1 MRPHLLSIIILSIIS
16 LFFAF
21 PSASAQHITF
31 ESANEYKAIGVYDTW
46 EESPFR
52 LGLIAADSYA
62 TVTDNPDTSAD
73 EDTGIASNASSQVLA
88 IQRSRWGSN
97 TFGARID
104 LNTPLHLGTA
114 TRYVHVMI
122 YRPEGETSSVMLI
135 ALGKRHDWPNQH
147 SDVEQLWV
155 KSSTTPMGGQ
165 WSDLVFPIQT
175 NENVDLYSLVVVPD
189 LSSPHWRTDDFI
201 VYIDDILVDNSPALR
216 FQRGFY
222 PVNFEISQA
231 PTRSDRK
238 LTSISFNITGESSS
252 QTVNVG
258 AATVYNDYTRSK
270 FISAKAGSRVT
281 VRMAYT
287 GGWMNG
293 FVYVDWNNDGQFKPI
308 IADNVPTAESELLSF
323 TFLNDYNSR
332 GESVGGNSVASGYIT
347 CPVFTIPADTPTG
360 VYRMRLKVDWNS
372 EDPGGNT
379 DANNMLVNNGGAVV
393 DVLLNVHEDN
403 VRISA
408 NQLNGD
414 VLTTA
419 GTALSDNPIP
429 FGKSFK
435 IMMSPAPSFTFSGAI
450 VRHGYGLDGPQFI
463 KDNMQFQ
470 IDTIPATSF
479 NDSKQTTLPAVYI
492 NGEVRIEGLFTPD
505 PTRVVAPR
513 AAIQNEEDSSI
524 YSLDGRQLSAL
535 PPKGVIIKNNK
546 KMVVK

>member
-16 LFFAF
+16 LFFGF

-189 LSSPHWRTDDFI
+189 LSSPHLRTDDFTA
-201 VYIDDILVDNSPALR
+201 YIDDILVDDNPALR
-216 FQRGFY
+216 FQRGHY
-222 PVNFEISQA
+222 PINFDVAQE
-231 PTRSDRK
+231 PTRADRR
-238 LTSISFNITGESSS
+238 LTNISFNVTGESSS
-252 QTVNVG
+252 QSVNIG
-258 AATVYNDYTRSK
+258 TSTVYNDYTHTK
-270 FISAKAGSRVT
+270 AINAKAGSRVS

-293 FVYVDWNNDGQFKPI
+293 FVYVDWNNDGQFEPVI
-308 IADNVPTAESELLSF
+308 NNNVPTPESELLSF
-323 TFLNDYNSR
+323 TFLNDHNSR
-332 GESVGGNSVASGYIT
+332 GERVGGNSVSSGYIT
-347 CPVFTIPADTPTG
+347 CPAFTVPTDMPAG

-372 EDPGGNT
+372 DDPGGNT
-379 DANNMLVNNGGAVV
+379 DANNMLVNNGGAIV
-393 DVLLNVHEDN
+393 DVLLNVHEDY
-403 VRISA
+403 VHISA

-414 VLTTA
+414 VLTTDGA
-419 GTALSDNPIP
+419 ALSDNPIP

-479 NDSKQTTLPAVYI
+479 NANRQVTLPAAYI
-492 NGEVRIEGLFTPD
+492 NGEVRVEGLFTPD
-505 PTRVVAPR
+505 PTRVEAPWT
-513 AAIQNEEDSSI
+513 ADPNKGGTTN
-524 YSLDGRQLSAL
+524 YSLDGRKLSAL
-535 PPKGVIIKNNK
+535 PPRGIYIKNNK
-546 KMVVK
+546 KIAVM